1 LKFRGVV
8 TDVDGTITDGYPVI
22 DFDAASVLRNLE
34 REGCRVVLAS
44 GRAAWELY
52 SLSMFLGLCR
62 VVVAENGAV
71 VLNKDPMTMKMLAD
85 SWEPL
90 RALAYLEKNLPGVRV
105 KRTLPRFTEVVLERT
120 PEVHVVRRSLEESHI
135 PVKVLD
141 SGYAYH
147 VVCKHVEK
155 SLGVREALNILDIDP
170 SKTVA
175 VGDSETD
182 VSLFKLCGLGIA
194 VANADDEAKRNASY
208 VTKGSGGQGLV
219 EAINYAFDHFE
230 PNRGK
235 VQ

>member
-1 LKFRGVV
+1 MKLKGIV

-22 DFDAASVLRNLE
+22 DFEAASALRNLE
-34 REGCRVVLAS
+34 REGYRVILAS

-90 RALAYLEKNLPGVRV
+90 HALAYLEKNLSGVKI
-105 KRTLPRFTEVVLERT
+105 KRTLPRFTEVVLERS
-120 PEVHVVRRSLEESHI
+120 PDVNLVRKSLEESRI

-147 VVCKHVEK
+147 VVCDHVEK
-155 SLGVREALNILDIDP
+155 SLGVKDALNILNIDP
-170 SKTVA
+170 SETVA
-175 VGDSETD
+175 IGDSETD

-194 VANADDEAKRNASY
+194 VGNGDEEAKKSASY
-208 VTKGSGGQGLV
+208 ITKGTGGQGLV
-219 EAINYAFDHFE
+219 EAVNYVLETF
-230 PNRGK
+230 
-235 VQ
+235 